1 MAQVKTI
8 QDYYEQMYE
17 KYPTLPKE
25 DVRRALQYGFKSLY
39 LTNSYGA
46 DTLINRNGVWFYCGQ
61 LMNNSLRYFNY
72 YKKKMRTKLRI
83 MYKRKHIEW
92 DGYYY
97 FALSQNQYNNYLE
110 QKNKKGRP
118 KKKFTFSKV
127 VLYKIYDECNIIE
140 SNKVAIFKIPYSVDL
155 GFTIFKE
162 EFTTD
167 KAELILIREPLK
179 FNDVLLSNYNYQ
191 FISDESKKHNKNKL

>member
-1 MAQVKTI
+1 MAVQKSI
-8 QDYYEQMYE
+8 QDYYESIYE

-46 DTLINRNGVWFYCGQ
+46 DTLVSRNGFWFYCGQ
-61 LMNNSLRYFNY
+61 LMNNSLKYFNY
-72 YKKKMRTKLRI
+72 YKRKMRTKLRI

-92 DGYYY
+92 DGCYY
-97 FALSQNQYNNYLE
+97 FALSQNQYENYLN

-127 VLYKIYDECNIIE
+127 VLYKIYDECSIIE
-140 SNKVAIFKIPYSVDL
+140 SNKVAIFKIPYVLDK

-162 EFTTD
+162 EFTTY
-167 KAELILIREPLK
+167 KSELILVREPLK

-191 FISDESKKHNKNKL
+191 FISDELRKRNKK

>member
-1 MAQVKTI
+1 MAVLKTA
-8 QDYYEQMYE
+8 QDYYDKLYE
-17 KYPTLPKE
+17 LYPTLPKE
-25 DVRRALQYGFKSLY
+25 DIRRACQFGFKSLY

-46 DTLINRNGVWFYCGQ
+46 DTLINRNGFWFYCGQ
-61 LMNNSLRYFNY
+61 LMNNSLHYFNY
-72 YKKKMRTKLRI
+72 YKRKMRTKLRI

-97 FALSQNQYNNYLE
+97 FALSQNQYNNYLN
-110 QKNKKGRP
+110 QKNRRGRP

-140 SNKVAIFKIPYSVDL
+140 SNKVAIFKIPYSADL
-155 GFTIFKE
+155 GFSIFKE

-179 FNDVLLSNYNYQ
+179 FNDILLSNYNYQ
-191 FISDESKKHNKNKL
+191 FISDKLNYK